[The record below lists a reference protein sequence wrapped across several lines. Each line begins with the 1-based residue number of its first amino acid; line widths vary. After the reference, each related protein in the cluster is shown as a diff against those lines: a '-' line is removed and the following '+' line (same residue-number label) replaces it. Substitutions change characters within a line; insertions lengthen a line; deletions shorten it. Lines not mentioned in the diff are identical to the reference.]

1 MKILIFGGDGMLGHQ
16 LFRAWRLRHDVRV
29 TLRQD
34 ANTYARFQLF
44 DARMAYFGV
53 NVRSLPDVVDVLADA
68 QPNVVINAVGIVK
81 QRPTA
86 KEIIPN
92 LEVNAVFPHRLAQ
105 MCRAIGA
112 RVIQFS
118 SDCVFSGL
126 KGNYRESDA
135 ADANDLYGRT
145 KFLGELHEPH
155 CLTLRTSIIGLE
167 LWRKQSL
174 IEWYLAQRGPVQG
187 FRRAIYSGLTTAEMA
202 RAVEHV
208 LLYEPDLSGLWHL
221 ASSAISKY
229 DLLKAL
235 TERLRRRDVDLQPQD
250 EFVCDRSLDSTAL
263 LSRVKYRVPPWNVML
278 DQLAASILERDRQS

>member
-1 MKILIFGGDGMLGHQ
+1 
-16 LFRAWRLRHDVRV
+16 
-29 TLRQD
+29 
-34 ANTYARFQLF
+34 
-44 DARMAYFGV
+44 
-53 NVRSLPDVVDVLADA
+53 VDVLADA